1 MHRIYFTMKKKY
13 SASWVFNP
21 WLYSIVIAIFITT
34 VEFYTKL
41 NQDPDKRI
49 IKRMIEIDKELQR

>member
-13 SASWVFNP
+13 SNSWVFNP

-34 VEFYTKL
+34 IEFYTKL
-41 NQDPDKRI
+41 NQDPDRKI
-49 IKRMIEIDKELQR
+49 IKGMLEID

>member
-1 MHRIYFTMKKKY
+1 MHRIYFTMKKKF
-13 SASWVFNP
+13 SSSWVFNP
-21 WLYSIVIAIFITT
+21 WLYSIVIALLITT

-49 IKRMIEIDKELQR
+49 IKGMLEID